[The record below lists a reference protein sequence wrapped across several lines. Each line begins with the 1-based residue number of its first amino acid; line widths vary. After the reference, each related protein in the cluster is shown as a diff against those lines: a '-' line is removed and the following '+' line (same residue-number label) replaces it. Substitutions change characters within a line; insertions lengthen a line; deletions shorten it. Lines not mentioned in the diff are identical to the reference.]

1 MLPKFLVY
9 IFLFF
14 FIFGPVCSGDDGY
27 EQISSD
33 EDDLDNGNFKLP
45 SFDMDYT
52 PEDLASVPPVQYDP
66 YERELRPLLFF
77 TPPYKTP
84 FDIQFEKAGM
94 EEPRDPGGTEA
105 DEEAENEDGAVARL
119 KELLA
124 TIGDDRDVGW
134 VSALEEVPGLLAR
147 GLICLIKQGEK
158 EAEDL
163 VEVYAHWALQALS
176 MEVALTQ
183 PIAINLRQLKAGT
196 KLVSCLAECPQGL
209 AALLREGALNVLLQL
224 LNMDHV
230 SSTLKLS
237 ILRALGS
244 LINAPAGV
252 ESFVHAK
259 ESEKSGYQVN
269 GCYN

>member
-1 MLPKFLVY
+1 MLF
-9 IFLFF
+9 IN
-14 FIFGPVCSGDDGY
+14 IFGPVCLGDDGY

-77 TPPYKTP
+77 APPYKTP
-84 FDIQFEKAGM
+84 FDIQFEKASTG
-94 EEPRDPGGTEA
+94 EPKDPLGTEA
-105 DEEAENEDGAVARL
+105 AEEADSEDGAVARL
-119 KELLA
+119 KELLT
-124 TIGDDRDVGW
+124 TIGNDRDVCW

-147 GLICLIKQGEK
+147 GLTCLIKQGEK

-163 VEVYAHWALQALS
+163 VGVYARWALQALS

-183 PIAINLRQLKAGT
+183 PIAINLRQLKAGA

-209 AALLREGALNVLLQL
+209 AALLRDGAISVLLEL
-224 LNMDHV
+224 LNMEHV

-244 LINAPAGV
+244 LINAPTGV
-252 ESFVHAK
+252 ETFVHAK
-259 ESEKSGYQVN
+259 ESEKSGYQVR
-269 GCYN
+269 GCQQKN